1 MSERLS
7 KQPTC
12 QVVYRSWAI
21 KIENT
26 DRLQLTGRNLGHV
39 FNSRRGSMCAM
50 RLCCCEGK
58 RPNLKLNTR
67 PELLLG
73 SLPLAL
79 ALT

>member
-1 MSERLS
+1 MSEHLS

-12 QVVYRSWAI
+12 QVVYRSWVI

-26 DRLQLTGRNLGHV
+26 NRLQLRERNSSQV
-39 FNSRRGSMCAM
+39 FNSRRGSMCAI

-58 RPNLKLNTR
+58 RPSLKLNTR

>member
-12 QVVYRSWAI
+12 QAVYRSWAI
-21 KIENT
+21 SLENT
-26 DRLQLTGRNLGHV
+26 DRLHLTGRNLSQV
-39 FNSRRGSMCAM
+39 FNSRRGSMCAI

-58 RPNLKLNTR
+58 RPSLKLKTR